1 MSQIWGWWAGAR
13 LSWASKPTL
22 EERLSLLQSFH
33 PVMDVP
39 GGPAPL
45 VLHPPQVTFS
55 GTCNSKYL
63 FFPNLF
69 FKNLNFYYLVV
80 ACGIKSPDQ

>member
-22 EERLSLLQSFH
+22 EERLNLLQSFH

-45 VLHPPQVTFS
+45 VLHPPQVTLS
-55 GTCNSKYL
+55 GTFNSKYL
-63 FFPNLF
+63 VFPNIF
-69 FKNLNFYYLVV
+69 
-80 ACGIKSPDQ
+80 